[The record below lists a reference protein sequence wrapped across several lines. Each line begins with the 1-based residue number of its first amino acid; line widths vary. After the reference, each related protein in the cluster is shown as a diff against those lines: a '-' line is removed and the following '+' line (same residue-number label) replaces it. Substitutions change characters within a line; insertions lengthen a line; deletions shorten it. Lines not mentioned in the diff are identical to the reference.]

1 MGDFDFLESQGQR
14 SSSRVPRPMPHQP
27 SVDTTAQTSV
37 PRFRP
42 DPSKEQYLRL
52 VMALWRIGAFLYF
65 VLGLV
70 GIVVVVFGLSREESA
85 AVVGGAV
92 MIAAGA
98 TGAIACMAAAELIN
112 LAIRATRA
120 VEETAFLL
128 RYMRRG

>member
-1 MGDFDFLESQGQR
+1 
-14 SSSRVPRPMPHQP
+14 
-27 SVDTTAQTSV
+27 
-37 PRFRP
+37 
-42 DPSKEQYLRL
+42 
-52 VMALWRIGAFLYF
+52 MALWRIGAFLYF